1 LIFEIEGLKGTRRWL
16 ETHAVPMKNEQGK
29 IISLLGITR
38 DVTERRKT
46 DEKLK
51 VVKKQT
57 D

>member
-1 LIFEIEGLKGTRRWL
+1 
-16 ETHAVPMKNEQGK
+16 MKNEGK

-51 VVKKQT
+51 VKKQT